1 MFKRLSLRQKLIA
14 APVIGFLLV
23 SVFIFTLLGLVN
35 RQESSMRQIV
45 NEDLSRIARSTSLLS
60 DLSRNHVSLQELL
73 TRYQS
78 QIDKGSLRNI
88 GQSRVYVIHQI
99 GENLR
104 QEFQGK
110 QEEVGVSPLSKTL
123 KSLIENLE
131 SYALNAEATLEHA
144 SRQEPQTERMLLLLN
159 RSFSDTHRQFI
170 TFLEL
175 VGKSINEET
184 SRELRELE
192 QEVISFTL
200 GTTILLLLLMVFSF
214 RQAGEFSRNLHGM
227 IQVLNKLASG
237 ERRIG
242 IRDRD
247 YKTREMQQMSEA
259 IDCFQRS
266 LVALDLTQSKVEETN
281 QRLRQEIT
289 FKENAEF
296 ELNNALDAL
305 QLVNNELES
314 RVEERTEEL
323 AEINNSLLQEVESR
337 REAEKQLQLFKMAV
351 YNTSEA
357 VIITD
362 SNARILEVN
371 PAYCQITGYSRQDVL
386 GKNPNITRSDRH
398 DPEFYQ
404 NMWTNLYQK
413 GEWSGEIWDRR
424 KNGEVFPKWLSINAV
439 NDGCS
444 DYTYYVGVFMD
455 ISSLKQAEQQLER
468 LAYYDPLTNLPNR
481 VLFNDRLEQEIRT
494 CSADHSRF
502 GVLYIDL
509 DRFKY
514 VNDTLGHSV
523 GDELLVEIG
532 RRIKS
537 CLRQPDTVARISGD
551 EFTVIVRSVHEA
563 QDMEVVASKIIEL
576 IEQPVLIADREVFVG
591 ASIGISL
598 YPEHAGNS
606 DQLKKYA
613 DMAMYRAKEAGR
625 GRYQLFN
632 PSMTEINLDRMALTG
647 QLKQAIAQ
655 DEFILHYQPIVSIS
669 DASIAA
675 VEALIRWQPEM
686 NKIIYPG
693 DFIEHAE
700 ETGLIHDIGNW
711 VLEAACL
718 QAALWNKDLDHPVAM
733 AVNLSAIQFEN
744 PDLPGYIAD
753 VLQRTG
759 LKPELLHVEIT
770 ETTVM
775 KQPEQTENLLREIS
789 ALGVKIS
796 IDDFGAGYSSLSY
809 LMRFTAN
816 KLKIDRAFTQQLTER
831 RNDQIIPTAIIN
843 LGRSLNLE
851 TVAEGVETE
860 FQLKMLK
867 DKGCTYAQGYLL
879 SRPVDADVAFGLLQQ
894 RYLSLHAP
902 VIGNSGSTALSDE

>member
-1 MFKRLSLRQKLIA
+1 MLSRLSLRQKLIA
-14 APVIGFLLV
+14 VPAVGFLIVVL
-23 SVFIFTLLGLVN
+23 FITAMLGMVN

-45 NEDLSRIARSTSLLS
+45 TEDLTSIARNTSLLS

-73 TRYQS
+73 TRYQQLDDS
-78 QIDKGSLRNI
+78 SSLHNI
-88 GQSRVYVIHQI
+88 GLSRIHVIYQI
-99 GENLR
+99 RDNL
-104 QEFQGK
+104 QLEFQQQREATGR
-110 QEEVGVSPLSKTL
+110 PLN
-123 KSLIENLE
+123 E
-131 SYALNAEATLEHA
+131 ALNALLDDLEGYAISAEATLEHA
-144 SRQEPQTERMLLLLN
+144 SDKHPETDRMVLLLN
-159 RSFSDTHRQFI
+159 RSFSNTHRQFI

-175 VGKSINEET
+175 MGNTI
-184 SRELRELE
+184 SRDTNTELHRLE
-192 QEVISFTL
+192 QEVIAFTL
-200 GTTILLLLLMVFSF
+200 GMSIVLFMLMAFSF
-214 RQAGEFSRNLHGM
+214 RQTGDFSRSLHSM
-227 IQVLNKLASG
+227 IQALNKLASG

-242 IRDRD
+242 LRDRD
-247 YKTREMQQMSEA
+247 YKTKELQQMSEA

-266 LVALDLTQSKVEETN
+266 LVALDITQSKVEETN

-289 FKENAEF
+289 FKENAES
-296 ELNNALDAL
+296 ELNNVLDAL
-305 QLVNNELES
+305 QLANDELEN
-314 RVEERTEEL
+314 RVEERTQEL
-323 AEINNSLLQEVESR
+323 AKINESLQQEVDFR

-351 YNTSEA
+351 HNTSEA

-362 SNARILEVN
+362 SDARILEVN
-371 PAYCQITGYSRQDVL
+371 PAYCQITGFSRQDVL

-398 DPEFYQ
+398 EPEFYQ
-404 NMWTNLYQK
+404 DMWANLNQN

-439 NDGCS
+439 NDGLS

-514 VNDTLGHSV
+514 VHDTLGHSV
-523 GDELLVEIG
+523 GDELLVEVG

-537 CLRQPDTVARISGD
+537 CIREPDTVARISGD

-563 QDMEVVASKIIEL
+563 HDMEVVASKIIEQ
-576 IEQPVLIADREVFVG
+576 IERPVQIAEREIFVG

-598 YPEHAGNS
+598 YPEHATGS
-606 DQLKKYA
+606 ELLKKYA

-625 GRYQLFN
+625 GRYQLFDSN
-632 PSMTEINLDRMALTG
+632 MTEMNLDRMALTG

-655 DEFILHYQPIVSIS
+655 DEFILHYQPIVSIA

-675 VEALIRWQPEM
+675 VEALIRWQPQED
-686 NKIIYPG
+686 KIVYPG

-711 VLEAACL
+711 VLEAACE
-718 QAALWNKDLDHPVAM
+718 QAALWNKELEHPVAM

-744 PDLPGYIAD
+744 PELPGYIAD

-843 LGRSLNLE
+843 LGRSLHLE

-860 FQLKMLK
+860 FQLQMLK

-879 SRPVDADVAFGLLQQ
+879 SRPVDTESAFKLLQQ
-894 RYLSLHAP
+894 HRIALPGSSE
-902 VIGNSGSTALSDE
+902 GNPAATSVSE

>member
-1 MFKRLSLRQKLIA
+1 MLSRLSLRQKLIA
-14 APVIGFLLV
+14 VPAMGFLIV
-23 SVFIFTLLGLVN
+23 VIFITAMLGLVN

-45 NEDLSRIARSTSLLS
+45 TQDLTSIARNTSLLS

-73 TRYQS
+73 ARYQQLDDS
-78 QIDKGSLRNI
+78 SSLQNI
-88 GQSRVYVIHQI
+88 GLSRIYVIYQVRD
-99 GENLR
+99 NLLL
-104 QEFQGK
+104 EFQQQRELAGA
-110 QEEVGVSPLSKTL
+110 GLNTAL
-123 KSLIENLE
+123 RALLDDLE
-131 SYALNAEATLEHA
+131 GYAISAEATLEHA
-144 SRQEPQTERMLLLLN
+144 SQSHSETERMVLLLN
-159 RSFSDTHRQFI
+159 RNFSNTHRQFI

-175 VGKSINEET
+175 MGNTITKDTNT
-184 SRELRELE
+184 ELRRLE
-192 QEVISFTL
+192 QEVIAFTL
-200 GTTILLLLLMVFSF
+200 GMSIVLFMLMVFSF
-214 RQAGEFSRNLHGM
+214 RQTGDFSRSLHSM
-227 IQVLNKLASG
+227 IKALNKLASG

-242 IRDRD
+242 LRDRD
-247 YKTREMQQMSEA
+247 YKTKELQQMSEA

-266 LVALDLTQSKVEETN
+266 LVALDITQSKVEETN

-289 FKENAEF
+289 FKENAES
-296 ELNNALDAL
+296 ELNNVLDAL
-305 QLVNNELES
+305 QLANDELEN
-314 RVEERTEEL
+314 RVEERTQEL
-323 AEINNSLLQEVESR
+323 AKINENLQQEVDFR

-351 YNTSEA
+351 HNTSEA

-362 SNARILEVN
+362 SDARILEVN
-371 PAYCQITGYSRQDVL
+371 PAYCQITGYSRQEVL

-398 DPEFYQ
+398 EPEFYQ
-404 NMWTNLYQK
+404 DMWANLNQN

-439 NDGCS
+439 NDGQS

-523 GDELLVEIG
+523 GDELLVEVG

-537 CLRQPDTVARISGD
+537 CIREPDTVARISGD

-563 QDMEVVASKIIEL
+563 QDMEVVASKIIEQ
-576 IEQPVLIADREVFVG
+576 IERPVQIAEREIFVG

-598 YPEHAGNS
+598 YPEHASGS
-606 DQLKKYA
+606 ELLKKYA

-625 GRYQLFN
+625 GRYQLFDAN
-632 PSMTEINLDRMALTG
+632 MTEMNLDRMALTG

-655 DEFILHYQPIVSIS
+655 DEFILHYQPIVSIADS
-669 DASIAA
+669 SIAA
-675 VEALIRWQPEM
+675 VEALIRWQPQED
-686 NKIIYPG
+686 KIVYPG

-711 VLEAACL
+711 VLEAACE
-718 QAALWNKDLDHPVAM
+718 QAALWNKELEHPVAM

-744 PDLPGYIAD
+744 PDLPAYIAD

-843 LGRSLNLE
+843 LGRSLHLE

-860 FQLKMLK
+860 FQLQMLK
-867 DKGCTYAQGYLL
+867 DKGCTYVQGYLL
-879 SRPVDADVAFGLLQQ
+879 SRPVDTGATFELLKQH
-894 RYLSLHAP
+894 YLRLPGSP
-902 VIGNSGSTALSDE
+902 DGNPSATAVSE

>member
-1 MFKRLSLRQKLIA
+1 MISRMSLRQKLIA
-14 APVIGFLLV
+14 APAVGFLILAL
-23 SVFIFTLLGLVN
+23 FIAATLGLVN
-35 RQESSMRQIV
+35 QQERSMRQMV
-45 NEDLSRIARSTSLLS
+45 TEDLSRIARNTSLLS

-73 TRYQS
+73 TRYQHQVDGS
-78 QIDKGSLRNI
+78 SLRNI
-88 GQSRVYVIHQI
+88 GLSRIHVIDQI
-99 GENLR
+99 RDNL
-104 QEFQGK
+104 QLEFQ
-110 QEEVGVSPLSKTL
+110 QQRDISNRPLSDALQTL
-123 KSLIENLE
+123 LE
-131 SYALNAEATLEHA
+131 ELEGYGVTAEATLEHA
-144 SRQEPQTERMLLLLN
+144 SEQHEQTERMVLTLN
-159 RSFSDTHRQFI
+159 RSFSNTHRQFI

-175 VGKSINEET
+175 MGNTVTQNTDK
-184 SRELRELE
+184 ELYRLE
-192 QEVISFTL
+192 QELVAFTL
-200 GTTILLLLLMVFSF
+200 GVSILLFLLMVFSF
-214 RQAGEFSRNLHGM
+214 RQTGDFSRSLHSM
-227 IQVLNKLASG
+227 IKTLNKLASG
-237 ERRIG
+237 ERRVG
-242 IRDRD
+242 LRDRE
-247 YKTREMQQMSEA
+247 YKTKELQQMSEA

-266 LVALDLTQSKVEETN
+266 LVTLDITQRKVEEAN
-281 QRLRQEIT
+281 LRLRQEIT
-289 FKENAEF
+289 FKESAES
-296 ELNNALDAL
+296 ELNNVLDAL
-305 QLVNNELES
+305 QLANDELET
-314 RVEERTEEL
+314 RVEERTQEL
-323 AEINNSLLQEVESR
+323 AEINQSLQQEVDFR

-351 YNTSEA
+351 HNTSEA

-362 SNARILEVN
+362 SEARILEVN
-371 PAYCQITGYSRQDVL
+371 PAYCQITGYSRQEVL
-386 GKNPNITRSDRH
+386 GKNPNLTRSDRH

-404 NMWTNLYQK
+404 DMWANLSQN
-413 GEWSGEIWDRR
+413 GQWSGEIWDRR

-439 NDGCS
+439 NDGQS

-481 VLFNDRLEQEIRT
+481 VLFNDRLEQEIRS

-537 CLRQPDTVARISGD
+537 CTREPDTVARISGD

-563 QDMEVVASKIIEL
+563 QDMEVVAGKIIEQ
-576 IEQPVLIADREVFVG
+576 IERPVKIGEREVYVG

-598 YPEHAGNS
+598 YPEHATGS
-606 DQLKKYA
+606 ELLKKYA
-613 DMAMYRAKEAGR
+613 DMAMYRAKDSGR
-625 GRYQLFN
+625 GRYQLFDAN
-632 PSMTEINLDRMALTG
+632 MTEINLDRMALTG

-655 DEFILHYQPIVSIS
+655 DEFILHYQPIVSIA

-675 VEALIRWQPEM
+675 VEALIRWQPSKD
-686 NKIIYPG
+686 KIIYPG

-711 VLEAACL
+711 VLEAACE
-718 QAALWNKDLDHPVAM
+718 QAALWNSELEHPVAM

-744 PDLPGYIAD
+744 PELPAYIAE
-753 VLQRTG
+753 VLLRTG

-775 KQPEQTENLLREIS
+775 KKPEQTENLLREIS
-789 ALGVKIS
+789 ELGVKIS

-843 LGRSLNLE
+843 LGRSLHLE
-851 TVAEGVETE
+851 TVAEGVETG
-860 FQLKMLK
+860 FQLQMLK

-879 SRPVDADVAFGLLQQ
+879 SRPVDTEMTFKLLQQ
-894 RYLSLHAP
+894 GYISLPELSN
-902 VIGNSGSTALSDE
+902 GNRI